1 MNGLRLNVSK
11 RKARIRMLLN
21 LMCICA
27 CATLA
32 NEEPRRKERLSY
44 ERGRGLGIEAKKN
57 DLIKAKIS
65 GKEHAHTCTQVYVHR
80 AQLPPKDDINSF
92 INNADFEAFV
102 NLARPSDG
110 RFHFPI
116 YFPRLTASTRMKRVI

>member
-21 LMCICA
+21 LMCSCA

-65 GKEHAHTCTQVYVHR
+65 GKEHAHTCTHVIR
-80 AQLPPKDDINSF
+80 ASCT
-92 INNADFEAFV
+92 V
-102 NLARPSDG
+102 
-110 RFHFPI
+110 
-116 YFPRLTASTRMKRVI
+116 ASQG

>member
-65 GKEHAHTCTQVYVHR
+65 GEEHAHTCTHAYLHR
-80 AQLPPKDDINSF
+80 AQLLSKDDINGF
-92 INNADFEAFV
+92 INDCDFETLV
-102 NLARPSDG
+102 NS
-110 RFHFPI
+110 
-116 YFPRLTASTRMKRVI
+116 